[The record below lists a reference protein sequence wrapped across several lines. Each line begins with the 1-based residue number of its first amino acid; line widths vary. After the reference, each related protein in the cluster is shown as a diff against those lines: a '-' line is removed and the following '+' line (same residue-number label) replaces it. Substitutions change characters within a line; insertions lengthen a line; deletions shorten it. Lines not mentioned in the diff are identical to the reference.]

1 LDKFLKLRIE
11 LYNHEKNKSRL
22 SKDDFRPISTRFKFN
37 LKASTR
43 VLEHANTQYETLSDS
58 CLMDLAVCKNQL
70 KKSICSL
77 VDLEIEVNKTDIATH
92 FCVAVGSLAI
102 ACAIASPC
110 IDSHQ
115 AVDLVYLTFEKNF
128 ETLLEFSEIDEV
140 QNFFDTFKKAT
151 EHPNEPHEYGTLSA
165 TRARAVNPIEDA
177 FKDLI
182 HTLFVRSWQAYLSA
196 KKQDERDLEL
206 QTFVQDHLKRSAT
219 EPVAMELDTITADS
233 PALEALI
240 NTRISAREQRMEKM
254 ISRLSNQVNAA
265 TQKNRHASAHPNAR
279 TKKTGKPKSNG
290 PKADA
295 PVKDS
300 SRNKR
305 MNGKSKKTT
314 KPTNST
320 KRVSFRS

>member
-1 LDKFLKLRIE
+1 LAESSLDKFLKLRIE

-58 CLMDLAVCKNQL
+58 CQVDLAVCKNEL

-92 FCVAVGSLAI
+92 FYVAVGSRAI

-140 QNFFDTFKKAT
+140 QNFFDTFNKAA
-151 EHPNEPHEYGTLSA
+151 EHPNKPHEYGTLSA
-165 TRARAVNPIEDA
+165 TRARSVNPIEDA
-177 FKDLI
+177 F
-182 HTLFVRSWQAYLSA
+182 
-196 KKQDERDLEL
+196 
-206 QTFVQDHLKRSAT
+206 
-219 EPVAMELDTITADS
+219 
-233 PALEALI
+233 
-240 NTRISAREQRMEKM
+240 
-254 ISRLSNQVNAA
+254 
-265 TQKNRHASAHPNAR
+265 
-279 TKKTGKPKSNG
+279 
-290 PKADA
+290 
-295 PVKDS
+295 
-300 SRNKR
+300 
-305 MNGKSKKTT
+305 
-314 KPTNST
+314 
-320 KRVSFRS
+320 